1 MSLDVLAAAL
11 GTEAGNELGNA
22 LSRIRHCLGQL
33 SDEQIWQRPR
43 DEMNSVGNL
52 VLHLCGNLRQWIV
65 IGLGGGEDRR
75 DRPAE
80 FAERG
85 RIARAELLSRL
96 DGVVVDARVVLANMT
111 AAELLRPRRIQ
122 GFDLTGVGAIFDSV
136 PHFRGH
142 TQEIVH
148 MTRFMLGDAYQFQWT
163 PQTPEQ
169 VSRTS

>member
-1 MSLDVLAAAL
+1 MGQLQLSDNGLAAAL
-11 GTEAGNELGNA
+11 SQEAATELDNA
-22 LSRIRHCLGQL
+22 LARIRHCLGQL
-33 SDEQIWQRPR
+33 SDEHIWRRPR
-43 DEMNSVGNL
+43 DEMNCVGNL

-65 IGLGGGEDRR
+65 IGIGGGEDRR

-85 RIARAELLSRL
+85 PFARADLLSRL
-96 DGVVVDARVVLANMT
+96 DGVVAEARAVLARTT
-111 AAELLRPRRIQ
+111 AVDLLRPRRIQ

-148 MTRFMLGDAYQFQWT
+148 MTRSMLGDTYQFHWT
-163 PQTPEQ
+163 PP
-169 VSRTS
+169 S